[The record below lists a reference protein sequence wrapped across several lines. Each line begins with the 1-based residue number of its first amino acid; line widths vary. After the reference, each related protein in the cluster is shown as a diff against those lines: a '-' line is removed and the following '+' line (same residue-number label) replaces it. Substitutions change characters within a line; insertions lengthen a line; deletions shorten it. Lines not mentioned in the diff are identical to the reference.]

1 MAGTATLTTTQDDRQ
16 VKKYSVAWTSTAGG
30 AVSAN
35 AFTLVQPGY
44 LIRATVMP
52 NLAGSQPTDLYDL
65 TLVDAES
72 IDVLNGMGANRS
84 NAAGHIFTFDPPV
97 YMPLNSTLDVVI
109 ANAGNAKTGR
119 VDIYVEG
126 QRV

>member
-30 AVSAN
+30 AVSGN
-35 AFTLVQPGY
+35 AITLVQPGF
-44 LIRATVMP
+44 LIRVTVMP

-65 TLVDAES
+65 TLLDAES
-72 IDVLNGMGANRS
+72 IDVLESRCNNLS
-84 NAAGHIFTFDPPV
+84 NAAGTIWTFDPLK
-97 YMPLNSTLDVVI
+97 YMPLGSTLDVVI

-119 VDIYVEG
+119 VDIYVQG
-126 QRV
+126 QRA